1 MNENLENQVKKLFP
15 DIYEEQARKRL
26 IESGYVVKFQP
37 GDCIMEIGDY
47 IKTMPLV
54 LDGQLKIMREDASGQ
69 ELLLYYIGPGETCAM
84 SLTCCLNNAIS
95 TIRAVAEEST
105 ELLAVPV
112 RLLDEMTTEFR
123 SIKGFVMKTY
133 QKKFEE
139 LLKTIDSIAFQKLDE
154 RLGALL
160 IKKSEAIGS
169 NILQITHQELASEL
183 NSSREVIS
191 RLLKQME
198 NMDMLN
204 LSRNRI
210 ELKKAHLN

>member
-15 DIYEEQARKRL
+15 DICEEQARKRL
-26 IESGYVVKFQP
+26 IESGHLVKVHQ

-84 SLTCCLNNAIS
+84 SLTCCLNDATS
-95 TIRAVAEEST
+95 TVKAVAEEST

-112 RLLDEMTTEFR
+112 RLLDEMTTEF
-123 SIKGFVMKTY
+123 Y
-133 QKKFEE
+133 QKRFEE

-154 RLGALL
+154 RLEALL
-160 IKKSEAIGS
+160 IKKYETTGS
-169 NILQITHQELASEL
+169 HILQITHQELASEL

-198 NMDMLN
+198 NMDTLK

-210 ELKKAHLN
+210 ELKKTHLN